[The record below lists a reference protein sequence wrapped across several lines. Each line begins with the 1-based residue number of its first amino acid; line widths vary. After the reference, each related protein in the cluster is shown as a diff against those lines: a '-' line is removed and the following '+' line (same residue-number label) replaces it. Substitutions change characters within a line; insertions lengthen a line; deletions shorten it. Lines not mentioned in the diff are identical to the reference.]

1 MGSVISSLFGGGM
14 SMPKTPE
21 VTPLPQREQTDP
33 VAKSVRDEERRK
45 LRARNGGVNA
55 TLLTS
60 PLGVSGQSG
69 QSSAPGLLGRAG

>member
-1 MGSVISSLFGGGM
+1 MGSLVSSIFGGGA

-21 VTPLPQREQTDP
+21 VSPMPQHEETEP
-33 VAKSVRDEERRK
+33 VSRAARDEERRK

-69 QSSAPGLLGRAG
+69 QSSPGLLGRAG